1 MKEKKKTEIR
11 SLNRSVTVVCVA
23 FFMLLCLVSALA
35 TYRIFKTT
43 MYDRYQK
50 QLESIVSYVQAHVDN
65 DDMAECART
74 YVESETYK
82 AFQAFLDDMIDHY
95 TDVHYIYLM
104 QVLDPEAPV
113 NIRSIC
119 SANSTYE
126 KQYEPENVIHLG
138 DGQEGWYD
146 VETAREFRRIQDGD
160 EDVFFVNPSAWGVD
174 YTLARPV
181 KDSNGEHYGLLCADV
196 SLDELSSVVYRNI
209 NIIIAVIMLAGVVFI
224 ALLLVWMRFNV
235 TKPIKL
241 LEESVARFART
252 SAGKRNPDEL
262 VYEEPELRVNNEI
275 KSLSM
280 TMSKLAEDMRNYVKD
295 MIAAEDQTR
304 GLQTKAYEDA
314 LTKVKNKAAYDVEV
328 ERIER
333 AIGGGKTAFGLAMID
348 LNYLKRTNDTYGHEQ
363 GNEAIRTLCHTIC
376 DVFKHS
382 PVYRVGG
389 DEFVVL
395 LEGFDLEHID
405 ALRACFEQAL
415 ERMDAEEDPRKRVS
429 AAAGYA
435 VYDPNV
441 DENVESVFK
450 RADRQMYER
459 KKQMKAE
466 RE

>member
-1 MKEKKKTEIR
+1 MLSFEYIKYFLEACDSGSIQAATKKLYLSSQGLGAGIQRLEKSLGMTLLIR
-11 SLNRSVTVVCVA
+11 SKSG
-23 FFMLLCLVSALA
+23 
-35 TYRIFKTT
+35 
-43 MYDRYQK
+43 
-50 QLESIVSYVQAHVDN
+50 VQP
-65 DDMAECART
+65 T
-74 YVESETYK
+74 QFGK
-82 AFQAFLDDMIDHY
+82 
-95 TDVHYIYLM
+95 
-104 QVLDPEAPV
+104 
-113 NIRSIC
+113 
-119 SANSTYE
+119 
-126 KQYEPENVIHLG
+126 
-138 DGQEGWYD
+138 
-146 VETAREFRRIQDGD
+146 EFY
-160 EDVFFVNPSAWGVD
+160 A
-174 YTLARPV
+174 YA
-181 KDSNGEHYGLLCADV
+181 
-196 SLDELSSVVYRNI
+196 
-209 NIIIAVIMLAGVVFI
+209 
-224 ALLLVWMRFNV
+224 
-235 TKPIKL
+235 
-241 LEESVARFART
+241 
-252 SAGKRNPDEL
+252 
-262 VYEEPELRVNNEI
+262 
-275 KSLSM
+275 
-280 TMSKLAEDMRNYVKD
+280 SKLAEDMRNYVKD

-333 AIGGGKTAFGLAMID
+333 TIGGGKTAFGLAMID

-376 DVFKHS
+376 DVFKRS